1 MMDIMSQVL
10 APGSIPAWYKTST
23 LNSPHSSNGKPTLKL
38 SWILNGTNYRRFSAR
53 KSGLLDNQI
62 RRTQHRLSTVERKRD
77 TRKKILA
84 GSWLLT
90 VSQQDQV
97 LALRFRND
105 LDGFLERDRD
115 RELFRPVASPQGLL
129 IVPGRKLAGREPGR
143 F

>member
-1 MMDIMSQVL
+1 MVQDLDAEL
-10 APGSIPAWYKTST
+10 AA
-23 LNSPHSSNGKPTLKL
+23 LKQRQADL
-38 SWILNGTNYRRFSAR
+38 KAELDTERNKLQAIQR
-53 KSGLLDNQI
+53 KKKRLLDNQI

-115 RELFRPVASPQGLL
+115 RELFGLSPRPKDS
-129 IVPGRKLAGREPGR
+129 
-143 F
+143 